1 MGAVLHALIIG
12 GILAA
17 PRERYMDVR
26 VERGEVQITTQ
37 SGRRIIGPKDSGQ
50 VDAEMP
56 AVSPDRRSVGW
67 LALYNLCAQ
76 SYPCPIKV
84 IVLRDGYVHQFVGAQ
99 PIYRWCFLEGGKR
112 VAFESEFPHGGQ
124 GVSYHLFEVTTEREL
139 EFYAP
144 PTDNKG
150 DVLPGPDPNKP
161 KWVDELNASTF
172 KR

>member
-1 MGAVLHALIIG
+1 MGVIVYALIIG
-12 GILAA
+12 ALLASS
-17 PRERYMDVR
+17 PERYAEVR
-26 VERGEVQITTQ
+26 IEHGEVLITSQ
-37 SGRRIIGPKDSGQ
+37 SRQRIIGPKDSEQ

-56 AVSPDRRSVGW
+56 AVSPDHRSVGW
-67 LALYNLCAQ
+67 LALYNVCAQ

-84 IVLRDGYVHQFVGAQ
+84 IVLRDGHVHKFIGAQ

-144 PTDNKG
+144 PTDNNG
-150 DVLPGPDPNKP
+150 DVLPGPDPKKP